1 MKRRLLA
8 ALYYISPSLYYNWLM
23 AISVRLPPR
32 VEQRLAAYCVTH
44 KISKSEAVK
53 RALEVLLDESGPP
66 ADLYKASARFRS
78 RDDTAG
84 DVARHTKRLL
94 PERVAGTRR

>member
-1 MKRRLLA
+1 
-8 ALYYISPSLYYNWLM
+8 M

-78 RDDTAG
+78 SDDTAG
-84 DVARHTKRLL
+84 DVARDSKRLL
-94 PERVAGTRR
+94 RERVAGRRG

>member
-53 RALEVLLDESGPP
+53 RALEGLLDQSGPP
-66 ADLYKASARFRS
+66 ADLYKASARFRG
-78 RDDTAG
+78 RDDNAG
-84 DVARHTKRLL
+84 DRARPSKRLL
-94 PERVAGTRR
+94 RRTRGGKRG